1 MCQTP
6 PESYASPAFE
16 EADSIPSGEL
26 SSAAS
31 PLPRQSI
38 LKKPRSES
46 IPRRKS
52 VTVEEPQSDGSP
64 GSRGD
69 LSKSLTE
76 TLPSNS
82 TRLSDGRA
90 ASVSKKRAGF
100 VAATAAKSKTRPTLG
115 RRKGT
120 QGMVQQASDQPKA
133 PKSPLKTSGGN
144 IALEEDQNVPSTRP
158 ASTLPISVL
167 PCKFP
172 ARCTVP
178 H

>member
-52 VTVEEPQSDGSP
+52 VTVEVPQSDGSP
-64 GSRGD
+64 GNGGD

-76 TLPSNS
+76 TLSSNS
-82 TRLSDGRA
+82 TRLSEDRA
-90 ASVSKKRAGF
+90 ASISKKRAGC
-100 VAATAAKSKTRPTLG
+100 VAAMAAKTKTRPTLG
-115 RRKGT
+115 RKKGT
-120 QGMVQQASDQPKA
+120 QGMQQASDQPKA
-133 PKSPLKTSGGN
+133 PKSPLKTSVGN
-144 IALEEDQNVPSTRP
+144 IALGEDQNVPDTRP

-167 PCKFP
+167 PCKSP
-172 ARCTVP
+172 ARRTMR